1 MNLLKVPYLPGVSY
15 SGPILSAKDFFPG
28 NKGDK
33 LAYQPWQPQPL
44 AADVTFNIGYGDDAI
59 FLKFNVKE
67 KHFKAVYKQTNGP
80 VYKDS
85 CVEFFIG
92 FDEGGTY
99 YNFEFNAIGTR
110 LAAYGL
116 PNKREQLPVPLVETI
131 KCAVI
136 NKTSPGNPW
145 PVEWGLLAVIPF
157 DVFYK
162 HSISSLKGKKCK
174 ANFYKCGDDLPEP
187 HFLCWNNIVA
197 DTPNFH
203 LPGFFGDLIFG

>member
-1 MNLLKVPYLPGVSY
+1 MNILKVPYLPHARY
-15 SGPILSAKDFFPG
+15 KDPIFSAKDFFPE
-28 NKGDK
+28 NKPGK

-44 AADVTFNIGYGDDAI
+44 AAEVTFNISYGDDAI

-67 KHFKAVYKQTNGP
+67 KYFKAVYRQTNEP

-92 FDEGGTY
+92 FDENGTY

-110 LAAYGL
+110 LAAYGSSD
-116 PNKREQLPVPLVETI
+116 KRGQLPVRLVDTI
-131 KCAVI
+131 KCTATH
-136 NKTSPGNPW
+136 KTTPGNPL
-145 PVEWGLLAVIPF
+145 PVEWELTAVIPF
-157 DVFYK
+157 EVFYK
-162 HSISSLKGKKCK
+162 HAISSLKGKTCK

-203 LPGFFGDLIFG
+203 LPRFFGALIFE